1 MYVFIV
7 NFLKALGTWHVT
19 FMCSVSAS
27 IGARVFCFQVLSA
40 SFSPQ
45 TQHELLNKF
54 AGAGLSATYKFT
66 RTVSIFSPKMT
77 SVELVFTNQSDD
89 PIHRIKIKDK
99 VCLLNVITSKFLMV
113 NVKAY
118 ASDSLS
124 RCYMCIIC
132 DAPVLSLTVGMIH
145 RSCKLE

>member
-7 NFLKALGTWHVT
+7 NFLKAL
-19 FMCSVSAS
+19 CSVSAS
-27 IGARVFCFQVLSA
+27 IGARVFFFQVLSA

-113 NVKAY
+113 NVKTY

-124 RCYMCIIC
+124 RCYMCIGREHFVSS
-132 DAPVLSLTVGMIH
+132 AMHQFSHWLSV
-145 RSCKLE
+145 